1 MASSFQSIKYQRV
14 PSHTEDDDD
23 SSELPPTVVTTRHA
37 EKNNSMWNISFLFK
51 RTVFFGISYK
61 LCFMFHAVLYFCVL
75 TIASFYVYLLD
86 AIILHC
92 YRTQ

>member
-1 MASSFQSIKYQRV
+1 MASGFQSIKYQRV

-51 RTVFFGISYK
+51 RTVFLG
-61 LCFMFHAVLYFCVL
+61 
-75 TIASFYVYLLD
+75 
-86 AIILHC
+86 
-92 YRTQ
+92 